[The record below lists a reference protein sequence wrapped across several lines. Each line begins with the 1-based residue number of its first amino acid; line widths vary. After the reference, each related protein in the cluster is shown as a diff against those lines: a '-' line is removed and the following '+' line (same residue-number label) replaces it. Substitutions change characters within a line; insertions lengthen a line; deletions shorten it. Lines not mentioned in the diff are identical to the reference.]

1 MSSMNTTIKS
11 VAKGIR
17 NELRNAKGKKL
28 QGKYLVIESD
38 DWGSIRQPSL
48 EIYQKQVERAGRE
61 IKDPFFRFD
70 AVEQD
75 EDLEELF
82 TVLERHR
89 DSYGNPAVITAD
101 YAVANPDFDKIRK
114 SKFGEYF
121 YESIATT
128 YREYSGSANALNL
141 ARQGIKKRI
150 WKPQLHC
157 REHVQIS
164 RWMDALRKNDL
175 EIRWAF
181 EHGMI
186 STENAIAPLNHYGY
200 MDAFNYSC
208 DESKGI
214 DQIVADAATEFQKL
228 FGYHSNT
235 FVASCYVWNECL
247 EKALRKQGVF
257 SMQGSWYQ
265 WIPDEDT
272 KGRLEKRKLHM
283 GMRSQ
288 YQFYT
293 VRNCLFEPA
302 LFDSIDN
309 VSTCIRQIE
318 SAYRWGQPAIISSH
332 RVNYMSRIDQNNRE
346 KHIELLDDLLT
357 EILNRWPDVAFISS
371 DQLANLYREKK
382 DNEEGNRSRQ

>member
-121 YESIATT
+121 YAFALPL
-128 YREYSGSANALNL
+128 YS
-141 ARQGIKKRI
+141 R
-150 WKPQLHC
+150 
-157 REHVQIS
+157 
-164 RWMDALRKNDL
+164 
-175 EIRWAF
+175 
-181 EHGMI
+181 
-186 STENAIAPLNHYGY
+186 
-200 MDAFNYSC
+200 
-208 DESKGI
+208 
-214 DQIVADAATEFQKL
+214 
-228 FGYHSNT
+228 
-235 FVASCYVWNECL
+235 
-247 EKALRKQGVF
+247 
-257 SMQGSWYQ
+257 
-265 WIPDEDT
+265 
-272 KGRLEKRKLHM
+272 
-283 GMRSQ
+283 
-288 YQFYT
+288 
-293 VRNCLFEPA
+293 
-302 LFDSIDN
+302 
-309 VSTCIRQIE
+309 
-318 SAYRWGQPAIISSH
+318 
-332 RVNYMSRIDQNNRE
+332 
-346 KHIELLDDLLT
+346 
-357 EILNRWPDVAFISS
+357 
-371 DQLANLYREKK
+371 
-382 DNEEGNRSRQ
+382 